1 MKVLPGRMTTD
12 HREPVVVFL
21 IGMRINRPL
30 AVRAWLPVF
39 RAMPRMLREVLADPS
54 SGCRGAR
61 TFFSGR
67 TFLVVQYW
75 DSTEQLLAYAHDAA
89 SEHRPAWRDFN
100 RLAAASGAV
109 GIFHE
114 TYDVP
119 AGAYETVYVQMPPFG
134 VAAATD
140 SVVPVGRRGDSAT
153 ARLSH

>member
-30 AVRAWLPVF
+30 KVRAWLPVF
-39 RAMPRMLREVLADPS
+39 RAMPRMLREVLADSS

-67 TFLVVQYW
+67 TVMLVQYW
-75 DSTEQLLAYAHDAA
+75 DSTEQLLAYAHDGA

-114 TYDVP
+114 TYHVA